1 MMGIAMIKA
10 DASKLSVPQSGGR
23 KRLTCILI
31 ILAGASVLPGVAQAA
46 DGDSL
51 TWNGLTFYGTF
62 DIGVAYQSHGTP
74 LSKDFYPG
82 LEYLISKNS
91 NRSVTSI
98 APDGISQSRLGL
110 KGLEPLNSSVSL
122 VFNLETA
129 FVPTSGRNADAL
141 KGVANNNGRP
151 LDQQRSGSDG
161 SRAGQFFNGEV
172 FAGLSF
178 KDFGVV
184 TFGRQNT
191 PLLDAVIKYDPM
203 GGSYAFSVI
212 GYSGATAGMGN
223 TENSRLNDSLKYL
236 YKWKQFHVA
245 AMYQLPAS
253 GNNSGA
259 AGQIA
264 FGGDFGGLSVD
275 AIYGFKDRA
284 VLASSL
290 SAAQAAILPGDSLA
304 ATVSDNTSYT
314 LAGSYTR
321 GPWKAFAG
329 YEYIIYR
336 NPSDP
341 EPGPFYG
348 LGGYYFSVVNN
359 TAYNHHKTLQVSWVG
374 LRYRVAE
381 KLDITGA
388 VYHYDQNSYS
398 GNGCVDESL
407 ASCSGTLNAYS
418 ARLDYHFS
426 HRLDVYAGAMYSKVA
441 NGLASGYLFRS
452 TIDPMVGFQYKF

>member
-1 MMGIAMIKA
+1 MSRSPAQLFLKKGSAFFILAMASASALPGFAHAA
-10 DASKLSVPQSGGR
+10 DADP
-23 KRLTCILI
+23 
-31 ILAGASVLPGVAQAA
+31 
-46 DGDSL
+46 L
-51 TWNGLTFYGTF
+51 TWKGLTFYGTF

-91 NRSVTSI
+91 NRSVTSV
-98 APDGISQSRLGL
+98 APNGISQSRLGL
-110 KGLEPLNSSVSL
+110 KGFEPLNDKVAL

-141 KGVANNNGRP
+141 QGVADNNGRP
-151 LDQQRSGSDG
+151 LNQQRSGSDG

-172 FAGLSF
+172 YAGLSSS
-178 KDFGVV
+178 DFGTV

-203 GGSYAFSVI
+203 GASYAFSVI

-236 YKWKQFHVA
+236 YQWKQFHVA

-253 GNNSGA
+253 ENNSGA
-259 AGQIA
+259 AGQLA
-264 FGGDFGGLSVD
+264 LGGDFGGLSVD

-290 SAAQAAILPGDSLA
+290 TAAQAAILPVDSLA

-314 LAGSYTR
+314 LAASYKR

-329 YEYIIYR
+329 YEYIIYK
-336 NPSDP
+336 NPSNP
-341 EPGPFYG
+341 ETSSFYG
-348 LGGYYFSVVNN
+348 LGGYYFGAVNN
-359 TAYNHHKTLQVSWVG
+359 AAYNHQKTLQVSWVG
-374 LRYRVAE
+374 LRYTVAD
-381 KLDITGA
+381 KLDLTGA

-398 GNGCVDESL
+398 GNGCVNASL

-426 HRLDVYAGAMYSKVA
+426 PRFDAYAGAMYSEVA
-441 NGLASGYLFRS
+441 NGLASGYLYKS
-452 TIDPMVGFQYKF
+452 TVDPMIGFQYKF